1 MIAKIDFQL
10 SRRFGVVERIVFRLV
25 LNGFCNVREIR
36 FSLPIFSDA
45 VLANAVRHLINE
57 QIITADVE
65 TGTLS
70 LSEAVVAIIAMCQKH
85 SLDIDI
91 PSVLEDELT
100 QEGIG
105 VFNNSISEAVELKDA
120 ILQELLPNVR
130 LDSYRYSLDFIILPQ
145 GGYSE

>member
-1 MIAKIDFQL
+1 M
-10 SRRFGVVERIVFRLV
+10 
-25 LNGFCNVREIR
+25 
-36 FSLPIFSDA
+36 PIFSDA

-70 LSEAVVAIIAMCQKH
+70 LSEAVVAIIAMCQKQ

-91 PSVLEDELT
+91 PSALEDEIR

-105 VFNNSISEAVELKDA
+105 VFNNSIPEAVELKDA

-130 LDSYRYSLDFIILPQ
+130 LDMYRSSLDFIILPQ
-145 GGYSE
+145 KGGIANEQTDMG